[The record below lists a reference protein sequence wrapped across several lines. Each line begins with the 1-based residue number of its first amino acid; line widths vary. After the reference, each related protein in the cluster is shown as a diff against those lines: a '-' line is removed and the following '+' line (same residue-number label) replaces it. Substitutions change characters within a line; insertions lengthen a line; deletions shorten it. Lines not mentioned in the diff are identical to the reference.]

1 MFYLGLDLG
10 QANDFTAQ
18 GVLEKVYVELTEEDR
33 HELDREFNET
43 VTSRGGG
50 LEYKRWIRQHTPT
63 LHQLRHIQRFDL
75 GTTYPQIVASLKE
88 MVSAEPLRGKYAIL
102 ADATGVG
109 RPVIDLL
116 KQARLNVIPI
126 IITGGHQ
133 VNLDG
138 NTGFWNVPKRDLVST
153 LQVLLGKKRL
163 QISKTMPNVDL
174 LLSELLKFQ
183 MTITENANDT
193 YEGRQGAH
201 DDMVLAVALAAWWS
215 ENRGYV
221 WRPSD
226 PTPPN
231 PWLNTGLSL

>member
-10 QANDFTAQ
+10 QANDFTALT
-18 GVLEKVYVELTEEDR
+18 VLEKVYVELTEDDR
-33 HELDREFNET
+33 NKLDREFNQK
-43 VTSRGGG
+43 VTAKNVDR
-50 LEYKRWIRQHTPT
+50 EYRQWIRTYTPT
-63 LHQLRHIQRFDL
+63 QHQLRHVQRFDL
-75 GTTYPQIVASLKE
+75 GTTYPQIVTNLAE
-88 MVSAEPLRGKYAIL
+88 MVSAKPLKGKYAII

-116 KQARLNVIPI
+116 KQARLNVHPI

-133 VNLDG
+133 VNFDNAG
-138 NTGFWNVPKRDLVST
+138 YWNVPKRELVSN
-153 LQVLLGKKRL
+153 LQVLLGNKRL
-163 QISKTMPNVDL
+163 RVAKTMPDVDL

-215 ENRGYV
+215 EKHGVV
-221 WRPSD
+221 WQP
-226 PTPPN
+226 PETPKRN
-231 PWLNTGLSL
+231 PWLDIPGV